1 LQYLRLEWHI
11 DNGMIKSATS
21 LRVEPGCTLMPGLVD
36 VGFGFIMAGVFE
48 LPTQSLGTKDK
59 PVEVPL

>member
-1 LQYLRLEWHI
+1 
-11 DNGMIKSATS
+11 MIKSATS